1 MGDPM
6 TRRIPIALILVLF
19 TSLSGHPT
27 SRFSRADEE
36 RSMTPLQ
43 HGEWVLSVAFSPD
56 GMLAVSGGY
65 DRTAKLWDAKTG
77 RLKHALSGDC

>member
-1 MGDPM
+1 
-6 TRRIPIALILVLF
+6 
-19 TSLSGHPT
+19 
-27 SRFSRADEE
+27 
-36 RSMTPLQ
+36 MTPLQ